1 MSSVTSDSYAH
12 SVFNDVKAALALMKT
27 IPPRFLDLST
37 VLVVA
42 LDKCVVN
49 AVESSTKG
57 PGLSPA
63 IVFNN
68 AVGTKW
74 L

>member
-1 MSSVTSDSYAH
+1 
-12 SVFNDVKAALALMKT
+12 MKT
-27 IPPRFLDLST
+27 ILRFLDSLST

-42 LDKCVVN
+42 LVLALGRCV
-49 AVESSTKG
+49 ARRQIEHKRA
-57 PGLSPA
+57 GLSPA